1 MTVDFGKG
9 VVGAWQVCGRAHP
22 FVVVVVVFFP
32 VRSALGE
39 LMTQAQDV
47 FDQAGRPVCP
57 SQLTAPLLHSVLQHP
72 ALQPHV

>member
-1 MTVDFGKG
+1 MLGKCVDELT
-9 VVGAWQVCGRAHP
+9 HLLLLL
-22 FVVVVVVFFP
+22 FFF

>member
-1 MTVDFGKG
+1 MLGKCVDELI
-9 VVGAWQVCGRAHP
+9 HLLLLLL
-22 FVVVVVVFFP
+22 FFP